1 MKLSIIII
9 GDEILLG
16 RVTDTNSGTISR
28 TLEPEGF
35 KTVTVRTVGDNYA
48 SIRGAVESALEEADL
63 VITTGGLGPTR
74 DDITRS
80 VLMEIFGGELYRND
94 AVTENIHNIFRDRNL
109 KLNTLTLDQALVPT
123 SCEVIQN
130 LYGTAPIMVF
140 HREGKLLICMPGV
153 PAETRG
159 MIGSGVLGYIHAH
172 YRTELIARHSEITV
186 TGISESALAEQLRDY
201 ELSLPE
207 GIKLAY
213 LPYPGRIILR
223 LDGEGIE
230 KERFTELTEG
240 LISACGQYFQGKGA
254 LSPAEI
260 VLNKCHARGLT
271 LACAES
277 CTGGRISAALT
288 AIPGSS
294 DVFMGGVVSY
304 SNYVKIHTLGV
315 LTSDLELH
323 GAVSEEVV
331 LQMAA
336 GVRGVTGADCACSS
350 SGIAGPGGGS
360 PEKPVGTVWIAASVK
375 DKSVSQL
382 LHLKG
387 AREDIASAAAE
398 RALLLLSSIL

>member
-35 KTVTVRTVGDNYA
+35 KTLTVRTVGDNYS
-48 SIRGAVESALEEADL
+48 SIRSAVESAMEEADL

-94 AVTENIHNIFRDRNL
+94 AVTENIHRIFKDRNL

-123 SCEVIQN
+123 SCDVIQN

-140 HREGKLLICMPGV
+140 HRGEKLLICMPGV

-159 MIGSGVLGYIHAH
+159 MISGGVLDYIKSHYHRDLEVLHA
-172 YRTELIARHSEITV
+172 EITAA
-186 TGISESALAEQLRDY
+186 GISESALAERLRDF
-201 ELSLPE
+201 ENVLPE
-207 GIKLAY
+207 KVKLAY

-223 LDGEGIE
+223 LDGESID
-230 KERFTELTEG
+230 KEVFKELTEK
-240 LISACGQYFQGKGA
+240 LIAAVGPYFQGKGA
-254 LSPAEI
+254 LTAAMI
-260 VLNKCHARGLT
+260 VLNKCRERGLK
-271 LACAES
+271 LGSAES
-277 CTGGRISAALT
+277 CTGGRISASIT
-288 AIPGSS
+288 AVPGSS
-294 DVFMGGVVSY
+294 DVYQGGVVSY
-304 SNYVKIHTLGV
+304 SNDVKINLLGV
-315 LTSDLELH
+315 DAETIERV

-336 GVRGVTGADCACSS
+336 GACRVLGADCACSS

-360 PEKPVGTVWIAASVK
+360 AEKPVGTVWIAANVK
-375 DKSVSQL
+375 GHTATQL

-387 AREDIASAAAE
+387 EREDIASAAAD
-398 RALLLLSSIL
+398 RALLLLSSLL